1 MDATT
6 PAVEDDDE
14 IWLLVPPRACH
25 LRAIRLVAAE
35 AGRRAGFDMS
45 ELDDLRIAVGELCSV
60 LMDATERRLLVKVL
74 VRAGRVVVR
83 GSAPRRDGGAPPS
96 LPGVSELIV
105 DAVSDDYALEV
116 AGTQLSFVVWKEA
129 AAA

>member
-6 PAVEDDDE
+6 PRVEDDDE
-14 IWLLVPPRACH
+14 ICLLVPPRACH

-60 LMDATERRLLVKVL
+60 LMEATEQRLLVKVL
-74 VRAGRVVVR
+74 VRASRVVVR
-83 GSAPRRDGGAPPS
+83 GSAPRRNGAAAPS

-105 DAVSDDYALEV
+105 DAMSDDYALEV
-116 AGTQLSFVVWKEA
+116 EGTQMSFVVLKHSA
-129 AAA
+129 P